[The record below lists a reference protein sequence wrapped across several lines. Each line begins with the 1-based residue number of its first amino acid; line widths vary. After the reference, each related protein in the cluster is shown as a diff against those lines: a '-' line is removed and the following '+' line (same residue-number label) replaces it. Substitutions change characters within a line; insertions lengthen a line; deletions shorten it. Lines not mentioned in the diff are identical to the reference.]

1 MACYGLKSTCG
12 LQPFLALSVPRDW
25 RAVSTVIQWRYGDE
39 ILAIMAL
46 LVITITAL
54 DYLSSYVRNRLATGV
69 V

>member
-1 MACYGLKSTCG
+1 
-12 LQPFLALSVPRDW
+12 
-25 RAVSTVIQWRYGDE
+25 
-39 ILAIMAL
+39 LAIMAL